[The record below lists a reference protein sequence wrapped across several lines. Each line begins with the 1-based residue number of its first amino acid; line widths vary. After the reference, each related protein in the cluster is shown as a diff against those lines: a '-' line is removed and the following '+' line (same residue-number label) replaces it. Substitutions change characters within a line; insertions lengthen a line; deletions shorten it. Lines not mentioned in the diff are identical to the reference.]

1 MKWVESNLGQF
12 IKIKHGWPFKSKFF
26 STEGKYVLL
35 SPGNCNPEGGLKL
48 KGDKEKYY
56 IGDFPENYLLKEN
69 DVLIVMTDLINS
81 APILGGSLR
90 IPEDNKYLHNQRL
103 GLVEIIE
110 EKISDID
117 LGFLYHF
124 FNTQFYRAN
133 VRGSATGVTVRHTAP
148 ERIYRINIRLPKD
161 INVQKKISFI
171 LDQYNNLIK
180 NNNRRIELLE
190 KSADLFYKEWF
201 VNLRYP
207 GYENAEIKNGIPKGW
222 EKKKISSFANVLMG
236 QSPSSKFYNEN
247 NDGLPFHQGVKD
259 FGSRFV
265 TNNIYSS
272 ALLRIANS
280 GDILFSVRA
289 PVGRINITLDKIVIG
304 RGLAAIR
311 SKFNYQSFLFYQLKN
326 HFFKED
332 MIGAGAIYAS
342 VGKDEL
348 NGQEIL
354 TPTDKLIKQYQ
365 EIVIPIDD
373 QIENLTKQNRILSK
387 ARDLLL
393 PKLINGEIEV

>member
-12 IKIKHGWPFKSKFF
+12 IKIKHGWPFKSKYF

-56 IGDFPENYLLKEN
+56 IGDFPDNYLLKEN

-90 IPEDNKYLHNQRL
+90 IPEDTKYLHNQRL

-110 EKISDID
+110 EKKSDID
-117 LGFLYHF
+117 LNFLYHF
-124 FNTQFYRAN
+124 FNTQYYRAN

-148 ERIYRINIRLPKD
+148 ERIYRINIKIPKD
-161 INVQKKISFI
+161 INIQKKISFL
-171 LDQYNNLIK
+171 LDQYNNLIE

-190 KSADLFYKEWF
+190 KSAELLYKEWF
-201 VNLRYP
+201 VNLRFP
-207 GYENAEIKNGIPKGW
+207 RYEKADIINGVPTGW
-222 EKKKISSFANVLMG
+222 EKKKLSIFATVIMG
-236 QSPSSKFYNEN
+236 QSPSSKFYNNDN
-247 NDGLPFHQGVKD
+247 NGLPFHQGVKD

-265 TNNIYSS
+265 TNAVYSS
-272 ALLRIANS
+272 ALLRIANPY
-280 GDILFSVRA
+280 DILFSVRA
-289 PVGRINITLDKIVIG
+289 PVGRINITIDKIVIG
-304 RGLAAIR
+304 RGLASIR

-332 MIGAGAIYAS
+332 MIGAGVIYAS
-342 VGKDEL
+342 VRKDEL
-348 NGQEIL
+348 NNQKIL
-354 TPTDKLIKQYQ
+354 TPSDDLINQFQ
-365 EIVIPIDD
+365 DIVIPIDK
-373 QIENLTKQNRILSK
+373 QIENLTKQNRLLTQ